1 MAAHDENRERLLRR
15 DGLEDAGSRHPSA
28 VVAGVAG
35 DGAVVVGSARPD
47 GDRRDA
53 PGGGERLGRRWRGFR
68 LNDRPP
74 PFCLRVHRPQ
84 KFVGVRKPL

>member
-1 MAAHDENRERLLRR
+1 MAAHDENRERLLGR
-15 DGLEDAGSRHPSA
+15 DGLEDAGPLHPSA

-53 PGGGERLGRRWRGFR
+53 SGGGERLGRRWCGFR
-68 LNDRPP
+68 LNYRPP
-74 PFCLRVHRPQ
+74 PFCLRVHGPQ
-84 KFVGVRKPL
+84 KFVGERKPL